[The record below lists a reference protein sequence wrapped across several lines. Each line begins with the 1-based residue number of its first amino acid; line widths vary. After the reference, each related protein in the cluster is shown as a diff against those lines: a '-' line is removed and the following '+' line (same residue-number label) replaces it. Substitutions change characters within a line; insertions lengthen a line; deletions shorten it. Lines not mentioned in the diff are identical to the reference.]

1 MIGMLL
7 PESQGSRKIE
17 KTAKELEGRGV
28 K

>member
-7 PESQGSRKIE
+7 PESQKSGKIE
-17 KTAKELEGRGV
+17 KTAKEMEGRRV